1 MARPSKAVMAAKA
14 KSKALLASD
23 WQSSVPGVFFIAVG
37 EPRWAARIRW
47 QKDNAVYRDKTHVWK
62 LSISP
67 KTGGY
72 TEKDLLHWQKQ
83 AEAWA
88 EAEWLALE
96 KSKKQF
102 SRSAQASSW
111 TLEMLLTKYLKGLD
125 DESIKY
131 RSCASDRSRVRV
143 LLGIA
148 EKGANAHNKAFAP
161 VLGKTM
167 DELAPTDF
175 YTERPK
181 SHPRAILLHYKGRNG
196 QPPKNNACIKLIQT
210 IRTVMGHAIREW
222 GLDLDLTKVPLPPIA
237 KDPGRDETLT
247 EEEFGWIMDE
257 MKECDQATRDVVVMN
272 RHSAMRRSEAVKLD
286 WERVTADNTAA
297 KLTNTK
303 SRRVK
308 GKDLLRERTVPFA
321 PAVVEMLARR
331 REASD
336 TQAGA
341 VFLTAAGNRIWPDA
355 VTKAWERAR
364 RRAARKHNRP
374 DMLNKRLHDLRHT
387 RITELGEDMP
397 AAMIAKMS
405 GHDDLASF
413 MRYFN
418 PKPEAI
424 RRKMAEADRRRLASG
439 GTGGPSA
446 VETAVAVLSELSPEE
461 MAQVMA
467 MLFTKKAAA

>member
-1 MARPSKAVMAAKA
+1 M
-14 KSKALLASD
+14 
-23 WQSSVPGVFFIAVG
+23 FFIAVG

-62 LSISP
+62 LSINP

-72 TEKDLLHWQKQ
+72 TEKDLLHWQTQ

-88 EAEWLALE
+88 RAEWYALD
-96 KSKKQF
+96 KSGKEF
-102 SRSAQASSW
+102 SRSAQANAW
-111 TLEMLLTKYLKGLD
+111 TLKALLTKYLEGLD
-125 DESIKY
+125 DGSIKY
-131 RSCASDRSRVRV
+131 RSCVSDRSRVRV

-148 EKGANAHNKAFAP
+148 EKGANAHNKSFAP
-161 VLGKTM
+161 ILGKTM

-175 YTERPK
+175 YTEYPR
-181 SHPRAILLHYKGRNG
+181 SHPRAILLHYKGKNG
-196 QPPKNNACIKLIQT
+196 QPPRNNACIKLIQT

-222 GLDLDLTKVPLPPIA
+222 GLDLDLSKVPLPPLV
-237 KDPGRDETLT
+237 KDPGRDEILT
-247 EEEFGWIMDE
+247 DEEFGWIMDE
-257 MKECDQATRDVVVMN
+257 MKECDQVTRDIVLMN
-272 RHSAMRRSEAVKLD
+272 RYSAMRRSEAVRLD
-286 WERVTADNTAA
+286 WERVALDNTSA

-308 GKDLLRERTVPFA
+308 GKDLQRERIVPFA
-321 PAVVEMLARR
+321 PAIVDMLVRR
-331 REASD
+331 REASK
-336 TQAGA
+336 TLSGA
-341 VFLTAAGNRIWPDA
+341 VFLTSAVNRIWADA

-364 RRAARKHNRP
+364 RRAAKKHDAP
-374 DMLNKRLHDLRHT
+374 LMLNKRLHDLRHT

-418 PKPEAI
+418 PKPEAM
-424 RRKMAEADRRRLASG
+424 RKKMAEADRRRLANGQSPNEPSG
-439 GTGGPSA
+439 IEA
-446 VETAVAVLSELSPEE
+446 AAALLADLSPEE

-467 MLFTKKAAA
+467 KVFAKRTAA

>member
-1 MARPSKAVMAAKA
+1 MWGSC
-14 KSKALLASD
+14 SE
-23 WQSSVPGVFFIAVG
+23 VP
-37 EPRWAARIRW
+37 
-47 QKDNAVYRDKTHVWK
+47 YRDKTHVWK

-196 QPPKNNACIKLIQT
+196 QPRRSQ
-210 IRTVMGHAIREW
+210 ESS
-222 GLDLDLTKVPLPPIA
+222 
-237 KDPGRDETLT
+237 
-247 EEEFGWIMDE
+247 
-257 MKECDQATRDVVVMN
+257 ATRDLN
-272 RHSAMRRSEAVKLD
+272 SAISFSIASCGVAHPNVFLGRPFISEA
-286 WERVTADNTAA
+286 T
-297 KLTNTK
+297 
-303 SRRVK
+303 
-308 GKDLLRERTVPFA
+308 
-321 PAVVEMLARR
+321 
-331 REASD
+331 
-336 TQAGA
+336 
-341 VFLTAAGNRIWPDA
+341 
-355 VTKAWERAR
+355 
-364 RRAARKHNRP
+364 
-374 DMLNKRLHDLRHT
+374 
-387 RITELGEDMP
+387 
-397 AAMIAKMS
+397 
-405 GHDDLASF
+405 
-413 MRYFN
+413 
-418 PKPEAI
+418 
-424 RRKMAEADRRRLASG
+424 
-439 GTGGPSA
+439 
-446 VETAVAVLSELSPEE
+446 
-461 MAQVMA
+461 
-467 MLFTKKAAA
+467 